1 MHHRASEIFV
11 EAVNEL
17 CRFLGENISLMEA
30 SDFLCQETAQCD
42 FELQEE
48 DCVIVDDKEV
58 VIDFCL
64 SVLSSLW
71 EGCMNLSHLFCD
83 HLDHDDLEDSIY
95 HFLAREWV
103 DKGHHQSGLQVDS
116 FLQHRNTRRLG
127 GHLYF
132 EEGLDL

>member
-1 MHHRASEIFV
+1 MHRRASEIFV

-17 CRFLGENISLMEA
+17 CRFLEENISLMGA

-42 FELQEE
+42 FELVEE
-48 DCVIVDDKEV
+48 DCVIVDDREV
-58 VIDFCL
+58 AIDFYL
-64 SVLSSLW
+64 SVLLSLW
-71 EGCMNLSHLFCD
+71 EECMSLSHLFFD

-95 HFLAREWV
+95 HFLAHEWV
-103 DKGHHQSGLQVDS
+103 GKAHRQSVPLVDS

-127 GHLYF
+127 GRLYF